1 MNLQKTIFTFMLA
14 ILSTIAF
21 AQQGEDVICKDLS
34 YIVEAEQHHHK
45 HIIDFRTNE
54 LTQNYDLKYHR
65 LSWEVDPAVLYI
77 KGEVTSY
84 FMPIQDDFNQINF
97 DFKNNMTVNEVIY
110 HGNSLSYVQ
119 VNDNLRI
126 NLPATIELN
135 TLDSITIRYEGAP
148 GSSGF
153 GSFENAYHNGT
164 PVLWTLSEP
173 YGAKNWWPCKQD
185 LTDKIDSID
194 IFVKTPAEYR
204 VGSNGK
210 LMSETAEGEDMIYH
224 WKHRYPIPAYL
235 ISIAVTNYTV
245 FSDYVSLDNGESIEV
260 LNYVFPEDYNYA
272 QSQLE
277 NTVEIMELFNE
288 LFGIYPFADEKYG
301 HAQFAWGGGMEHQT
315 MSSMGGFSYGLQA
328 HELAHQW
335 FGDKVTC
342 GSWQDIWLNEG
353 FATYLTAL
361 TDEYKGNTSSWN
373 SWKNGTINNITS
385 QAGGSVWVDDTTSV
399 SRIFS
404 YRLSYLKGAYLL
416 HMLRWKLG
424 DDDFYQAIRNYVDDP
439 ALAYGYARTEDLQA
453 HLEAQSGQD
462 LTPFMEDW
470 FYGQGYP
477 SYHLG
482 WSTIGNIFQVQLNQ
496 ETSHSSVDFFE
507 MPVPILVYGEG
518 QDSILRLEHTANDQ
532 FFEID
537 LPFVVEAVQFD
548 PDRWILSKDNTVDQ
562 VISATNDQF
571 LHNAIKLSPNPASA
585 YVDITINAQDLDISK
600 IEVSNT
606 EGKLL
611 QTIITN
617 DKAFRIDTRDWPVG
631 TYYVSFWAG
640 HHKAVKKLVKH

>member
-135 TLDSITIRYEGAP
+135 TLDSITVRYEGAP